1 MPISEYHFHK
11 YQALGN
17 DMLVIDPAAFPT
29 PLTPQLV
36 RDICHRHFG
45 VGADGICYG
54 PLPRSR
60 PLLEMQFFNPDG
72 SRSEKSGNGLRIF
85 ARYLWDAGYA
95 KGRHFEIGING
106 QKVEAWIEDD
116 SATTITTTLG
126 RLSFPDLTLRSLYEI
141 IEPLLAD
148 PASDPQFQMSAV
160 NIGNPHC
167 VLFLDTIS
175 PELVRRIGPV
185 LETADPFPNRT
196 NVQLLQVLDNH
207 TIQIEIWER
216 GAGYTL
222 ASGTSAS
229 ASAGAA
235 IQSGRCQSPVEVHM
249 AGGKAHVIV
258 DEQWQV
264 KLTGQVEAVYRGM
277 FP

>member
-1 MPISEYHFHK
+1 
-11 YQALGN
+11 
-17 DMLVIDPAAFPT
+17 
-29 PLTPQLV
+29 
-36 RDICHRHFG
+36 
-45 VGADGICYG
+45 
-54 PLPRSR
+54 
-60 PLLEMQFFNPDG
+60 
-72 SRSEKSGNGLRIF
+72 
-85 ARYLWDAGYA
+85 
-95 KGRHFEIGING
+95 
-106 QKVEAWIEDD
+106 
-116 SATTITTTLG
+116 
-126 RLSFPDLTLRSLYEI
+126 
-141 IEPLLAD
+141 
-148 PASDPQFQMSAV
+148 
-160 NIGNPHC
+160 
-167 VLFLDTIS
+167 
-175 PELVRRIGPV
+175 V